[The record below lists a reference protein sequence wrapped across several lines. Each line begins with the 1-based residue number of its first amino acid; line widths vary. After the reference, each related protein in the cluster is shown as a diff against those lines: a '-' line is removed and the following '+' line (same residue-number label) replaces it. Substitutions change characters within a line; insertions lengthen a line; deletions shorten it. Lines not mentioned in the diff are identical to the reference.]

1 VAICAERSV
10 DMAVAMLAVLAL
22 VAILAVVAI
31 LVLAVVALLA
41 VVAMVKA
48 GAAYVPLDP
57 AYPAGRLAHM
67 VRGSDPALLLPQ
79 SRIRP
84 SLPSGSLPMFR
95 LDIDQP
101 TRRHLLHDT
110 RSRRSRVRH
119 LHLRLDRP
127 AQGCRTD
134 MAEHGQT

>member
-57 AYPAGRLAHM
+57 AYPADRLAYM
-67 VRGSDPALLLPQ
+67 VA
-79 SRIRP
+79 
-84 SLPSGSLPMFR
+84 
-95 LDIDQP
+95 
-101 TRRHLLHDT
+101 
-110 RSRRSRVRH
+110 
-119 LHLRLDRP
+119 
-127 AQGCRTD
+127 
-134 MAEHGQT
+134 